1 MITDLLTELG
11 IIAIII
17 VVILIICI
25 PIIVGIIIA
34 MAVANWLAVSGI
46 LWWAIVIFVAM
57 VIWGILGAL
66 S

>member
-1 MITDLLTELG
+1 MIIDFLKGLGVIALIIG
-11 IIAIII
+11 II
-17 VVILIICI
+17 LLICI
-25 PIIVGIIIA
+25 PIIVGVVIA